1 MNLSKKIIAS
11 VSFIVIIIG
20 GIVIYNIK
28 NPTIKGLQ
36 GGRGIIKYNGQL
48 AMMDSFF
55 GFYRSRIFRAYRG

>member
-28 NPTIKGLQ
+28 KSNNQRLT
-36 GGRGIIKYNGQL
+36 R
-48 AMMDSFF
+48 
-55 GFYRSRIFRAYRG
+55 R

>member
-36 GGRGIIKYNGQL
+36 GGRGII
-48 AMMDSFF
+48 
-55 GFYRSRIFRAYRG
+55 